1 MSGWSLSIVIKGPKP
16 RKGSIMLKIALLAL
30 LVSGIFLIIYGL
42 SASSSASSDILKIF
56 TETNLNNARWMLFG
70 GAAATSFGFVGL
82 AAVSS

>member
-1 MSGWSLSIVIKGPKP
+1 
-16 RKGSIMLKIALLAL
+16 MLKIALLAL

>member
-1 MSGWSLSIVIKGPKP
+1 MPGRSLSIVIKGPKP
-16 RKGSIMLKIALLAL
+16 RKGPLMIKIVLLAL
-30 LVSGIFLIIYGL
+30 LISGIFLIIYGL
-42 SASSSASSDILKIF
+42 SASSSAGSDILKIF